1 MLQTTTKIIFMDRKI
16 DLRLKLQVFK
26 EKCERLQLRSMDW
39 WGERPFGHQ
48 TAHLLLINSI
58 LTFANLKQ

>member
-26 EKCERLQLRSMDW
+26 EKCECLQIRSMDW
-39 WGERPFGHQ
+39 LRKRLFGHQ
-48 TAHLLLINSI
+48 TAHLLLINNI
-58 LTFANLKQ
+58 LIFS